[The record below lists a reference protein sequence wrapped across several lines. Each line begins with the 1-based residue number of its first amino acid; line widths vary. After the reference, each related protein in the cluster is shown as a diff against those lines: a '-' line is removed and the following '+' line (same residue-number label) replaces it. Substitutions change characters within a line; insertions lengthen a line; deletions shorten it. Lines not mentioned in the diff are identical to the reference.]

1 MLELGPEPRSLTGH
15 DVDLDKENDL
25 IHSRA
30 NPMEFQVEMSRL
42 NLKRVRLVWPRVA
55 LNMK

>member
-42 NLKRVRLVWPRVA
+42 NLKRVRLV
-55 LNMK
+55 